1 MPPTKRKSSSTGA
14 AEAGDK
20 SPKKKASTSKKAVV
34 GKACPELEFVLE
46 DETPTKLTDLTKERG
61 VVIFMYPRANT
72 PGCTKQAC
80 GYRDL
85 AKEFDAAGFDI
96 YGLSYDKPKSQK
108 NWQTKYDLPY
118 SLLTDEKK
126 EAIKAFGASK
136 EQTKIKRSHII
147 IAKGGEVL
155 DIQNQISP
163 ADRWVF
169 NSAGTRLLTL
179 FLTLTHSHSLALRA
193 LLARQLRESTRVRQ
207 GALERRQNDSTI
219 IDFIVNYLLVN
230 YRYST

>member
-1 MPPTKRKSSSTGA
+1 MPPTTKRKSTGV

-20 SPKKKASTSKKAVV
+20 SPKKKAPSASKKAVV
-34 GKACPELEFVLE
+34 GKACPELDFLLE
-46 DETPTKLTDLTKERG
+46 DETPTKLTELTEERG

-85 AKEFDAAGFDI
+85 AKEFEAAGFDI

-108 NWQTKYDLPY
+108 NWQQKYDLPY
-118 SLLTDEKK
+118 SLLTDDKK

-163 ADRWVF
+163 ADRWVL
-169 NSAGTRLLTL
+169 NPAGTRLLT
-179 FLTLTHSHSLALRA
+179 HSLSFSLALRA
-193 LLARQLRESTRVRQ
+193 SLVRQLRESTRVRQ
-207 GALERRQNDSTI
+207 GALERRAERF
-219 IDFIVNYLLVN
+219 IDPFHCQL
-230 YRYST
+230 S

>member
-163 ADRWVF
+163 ADRWVL
-169 NSAGTRLLTL
+169 NSAGTRLLTHS
-179 FLTLTHSHSLALRA
+179 FSHSHSLALRA